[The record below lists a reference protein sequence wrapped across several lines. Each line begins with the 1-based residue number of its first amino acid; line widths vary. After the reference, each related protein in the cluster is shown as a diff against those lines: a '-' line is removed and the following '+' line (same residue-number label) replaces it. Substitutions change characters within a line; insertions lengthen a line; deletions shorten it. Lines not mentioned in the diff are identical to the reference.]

1 MGNHEELCTDDS
13 KLSSSI
19 GTDSAPPPKN
29 LFVARQDERL
39 DPYVEETVQRS
50 RQREL
55 SKILE
60 SPGRTRAERS
70 SLPVSGWA
78 AATSHLTLK
87 QVGEE
92 MGVTKERIRQL
103 EARAL
108 SKLRDAADEANI
120 DVELGS

>member
-1 MGNHEELCTDDS
+1 
-13 KLSSSI
+13 
-19 GTDSAPPPKN
+19 

-55 SKILE
+55 SKILNRLDE
-60 SPGRTRAERS
+60 REQKIITARFGLGRGKE
-70 SLPVSGWA
+70 P
-78 AATSHLTLK
+78 LTLK

-92 MGVTKERIRQL
+92 LGVTKERIRQL